1 MRARL
6 LATLILLSAVPTFAS
21 IRGTVMNR
29 SGQPIAGAKVS
40 AFALETGAARRARLV
55 SSTPERVALAS
66 TTTNSGGAFILDSPK
81 DPVVDVQVDAS
92 GFAPQVIRVVR
103 DEDSAVVALFAAAQ
117 KQGTVTAGGK
127 PVAGARV
134 IWWNRATE
142 AVSTTDSAG
151 HYSVADP
158 SWAVRVDV
166 VHPDFALFDE
176 SITPPQKPNVNLTLD
191 AGAPLAG
198 HVVNGTAGVGKAAV
212 FVDGFPMATTADD
225 GSFVIAHAPRKWQ
238 LVQAQAGVLAASLPH
253 AKTAPTLKLAS
264 PATIS
269 GTVLDA
275 KTHQPV
281 PSAELAFLEPMGR
294 RLQLTAASVIT
305 DAKGNFSTPIAPG
318 NYQIVGVHPAYAM
331 TGMRVAIG
339 PGQHVSK
346 AIAAAPLA
354 QLSGNVVDDGKR
366 PVAAANISIAPPR
379 RRGGFGAMMMRG
391 RAGAGVNAMSGPDG
405 RFVLRTP
412 MMGEVELTATRK
424 GLPDASSSAFHIA
437 AGEKKSG
444 LTITVPRGI
453 ALSGRVISH
462 DGKPIS
468 GVAVTTTEDAGG
480 GRPGAIMRRVIINLA
495 ATMQSD
501 PVTTG
506 SDGTFSIR
514 VRPGSYDVH
523 FSHEG
528 YASKLVK
535 VDEVSASTKPLQ
547 VTLDPGVEIS
557 GRVTR
562 GGNGVEGIDIA
573 AFDLDAQSATAT
585 GPDGSFV
592 LPDLA
597 PGSYMVNL
605 SKPDDFIQQR
615 RTINAPAQN
624 VSIDLPAGGN
634 ITGRVVDKS
643 SHEPVTAFQAGIS
656 NSRSGGGRMIMMPPA
671 LKNFTADDGSFTLE
685 NVPSGPTQL
694 VVSAA
699 GYTTAHVPNLV
710 VEEGKT
716 LSDIE
721 VDLDTGV
728 RLVGHVTGPDGAP
741 VSGVAVRPAGAGAI
755 RMPGM
760 FGDSVATTDANGDY
774 VLDSLESGDNKTFSF
789 MLTGLLPADR
799 TVNLSGRE
807 TRLDVQLSGGLTVTG
822 QVVSDAG
829 VPVPDADVRATSAAA
844 GATPK
849 ASQTDAGG
857 MFTFD
862 AMAPGHY
869 TFSAFKQGF
878 TNGQLA
884 DFDITGGA
892 PPRVVLESGGT
903 LFGHVSGVADADLS
917 KVTVT
922 ARSSSGSSEATVD
935 AAGNYRMDGAPTGTL
950 RVSAMLMR
958 SFDDVRST
966 NVQSVDLA
974 AGGSAQ
980 LDLQFAT
987 DTTITGHIS
996 RNGVPASNSTINF
1009 SPRGGS
1015 IQTRAAG
1022 PTDDNGNYSVGGLS
1036 DGDYTVTVVDMQSLN
1051 AYTTT
1056 YSVHGSGNFDIDIKS
1071 SALRGHVVDRGDSS
1085 PISGATVQVR
1095 RTDTHSAMSNIVT
1108 TSDDNGAFLID
1119 GVTGGSYTV
1128 SANKDGYGNVV
1139 KGVSFTDSAPQDLTL
1154 DLARNDGITLRVVD
1168 GRDGTTLNPNLAVY
1182 DSQNRPVYSTPRFGF
1197 GGGSDSERIPVAAG
1211 QYRAVIAANGYAPKT
1226 VTLMSPSSQT
1236 VSLTPGGSLVLHSK
1250 SATARRAVL
1259 VDAGGTP
1266 YTRPYATAP
1275 SFIIPIGD
1283 TRLPNVAPGQY
1294 TLQIFAPDG
1303 SVATTLT
1310 VVVVEG
1316 HETALDVG

>member
-1 MRARL
+1 M
-6 LATLILLSAVPTFAS
+6 
-21 IRGTVMNR
+21 
-29 SGQPIAGAKVS
+29 
-40 AFALETGAARRARLV
+40 
-55 SSTPERVALAS
+55 
-66 TTTNSGGAFILDSPK
+66 
-81 DPVVDVQVDAS
+81 
-92 GFAPQVIRVVR
+92 
-103 DEDSAVVALFAAAQ
+103 
-117 KQGTVTAGGK
+117 
-127 PVAGARV
+127 
-134 IWWNRATE
+134 
-142 AVSTTDSAG
+142 
-151 HYSVADP
+151 
-158 SWAVRVDV
+158 
-166 VHPDFALFDE
+166 
-176 SITPPQKPNVNLTLD
+176 
-191 AGAPLAG
+191 
-198 HVVNGTAGVGKAAV
+198 
-212 FVDGFPMATTADD
+212 
-225 GSFVIAHAPRKWQ
+225 
-238 LVQAQAGVLAASLPH
+238 
-253 AKTAPTLKLAS
+253 
-264 PATIS
+264 
-269 GTVLDA
+269 
-275 KTHQPV
+275 
-281 PSAELAFLEPMGR
+281 
-294 RLQLTAASVIT
+294 
-305 DAKGNFSTPIAPG
+305 
-318 NYQIVGVHPAYAM
+318 
-331 TGMRVAIG
+331 
-339 PGQHVSK
+339 SK
-346 AIAAAPLA
+346 ALAAAPLA
-354 QLSGNVVDDGKR
+354 QLNGNVIDDGKR
-366 PVAAANISIAPPR
+366 PVAAAAISIETPR
-379 RRGGFGAMMMRG
+379 RRGGGFGAMMMIG
-391 RAGAGVNAMSGPDG
+391 RAGGGTNALSGPDG

-412 MMGEVELTATRK
+412 MIGEVELTATRK
-424 GLPDASSSAFHIA
+424 GLPDASSSAFHIV

-453 ALSGRVISH
+453 ALSGKVIGH

-468 GVAVTTTEDAGG
+468 GVAITTAEDDGSGG
-480 GRPGAIMRRVIINLA
+480 GRPGVVVRRMVISLA

-528 YASKLVK
+528 YATKLVR

-562 GGNGVEGIDIA
+562 GGNGVEGVNIA
-573 AFDLDAQSATAT
+573 AIDLDAQSATAT

-605 SKPDDFIQQR
+605 AKPDDFIQLR
-615 RTINAPAQN
+615 RTINSAGAERGHRP
-624 VSIDLPAGGN
+624 SAGGR

-643 SHEPVTAFQAGIS
+643 SHEPITAFQAGIS
-656 NSRSGGGRMIMMPPA
+656 NSRSGGGMFIQMPPT

-685 NVPSGPTQL
+685 NVPAGPIQL

-699 GYTTAHVPNLV
+699 GYTTAHVPNIV

-728 RLVGHVTGPDGAP
+728 RLVGHVTGPDGSP
-741 VSGVAVRPAGAGAI
+741 VSGVAVRPAGGGAI

-774 VLDSLESGDNKTFSF
+774 VLDSLEAGDNKTFSF

-829 VPVPDADVRATSAAA
+829 VPVPDAAVRAMSAAT

-849 ASQTDAGG
+849 SSLSDAGG

-869 TFSAFKQGF
+869 NFSASKQGF
-878 TNGQLA
+878 TDGQLA

-892 PPRVVLESGGT
+892 PPRVVLKSGGT
-903 LFGHVSGVADADLS
+903 LFGHVGGVADADLS

-935 AAGNYRMDGAPTGTL
+935 ATGNYRMDGAPTGTL
-950 RVSAMLMR
+950 RVSATLMR
-958 SFDDVRST
+958 SFNDVRST

-980 LDLQFAT
+980 LDLQFAS

-1036 DGDYTVTVVDMQSLN
+1036 DGDYTVTVVDMQRLN
-1051 AYTTT
+1051 LYNTT
-1056 YSVHGSGNFDIDIKS
+1056 YSVHGSGNFDIDIRS
-1071 SALRGHVVDRGDSS
+1071 YAIRGHVVDRSDSS
-1085 PISGATVQVR
+1085 AISGATVQLR
-1095 RTDTHSAMSNIVT
+1095 RTDTQTPMSNIVA
-1108 TSDDNGAFLID
+1108 TSDDNGAFLLD

-1139 KGVSFTDSAPQDLTL
+1139 KDVSFTDSAPQDLTL

-1168 GRDGTTLNPNLAVY
+1168 GRDGTTLNPNVAVY
-1182 DSQNRPVYSTPRFGF
+1182 DSQNREVYNTPRFGF
-1197 GGGSDSERIPVAAG
+1197 GGGSDSERIAVAAG
-1211 QYRAVIAANGYAPKT
+1211 QYRAVIAANGYASKT
-1226 VTLMSPSSQT
+1226 VTLMSPSTQT

-1250 SATARRAVL
+1250 SATARRALL

-1266 YTRPYATAP
+1266 YMLRPNAIDP

-1283 TRLPNVAPGQY
+1283 TRLPNVASGQY

-1316 HETALDVG
+1316 QEVALNVG